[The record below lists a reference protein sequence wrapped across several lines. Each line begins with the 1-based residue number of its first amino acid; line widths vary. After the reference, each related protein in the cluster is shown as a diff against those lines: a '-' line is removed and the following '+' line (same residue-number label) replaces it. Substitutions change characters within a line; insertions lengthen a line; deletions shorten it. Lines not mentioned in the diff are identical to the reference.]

1 MLRIAEEKDAL
12 LWIELNGEAGTETK
26 DLADIFE
33 WAVKDRTNITLFMI
47 EYREKTVGFANL
59 MSILNVSSGG
69 KTLIIDNLYIRPEYR
84 GKGISR
90 QSMNEIEEYARE
102 KGIKKIQFQSE
113 ETDPKIKA
121 FYASLGYVSEDMNFY
136 ALYI

>member
-1 MLRIAEEKDAL
+1 MLKIAEEKDAL

-26 DLADIFE
+26 DLTDVFE
-33 WAVKDRTNITLFMI
+33 WAVKDRTNITIFMI
-47 EYREKTVGFANL
+47 EYREETVGFANL

-69 KTLIIDNLYIRPEYR
+69 KTLIIDSLYIRPEYR

-121 FYASLGYVSEDMNFY
+121 FYESLGYVSEDMNFY